1 MSKFFPLPSGS
12 EICVLPF
19 NFVLERDQKNTF
31 YYQRDVEN
39 YTDEALDLINM
50 TIYME
55 FFGLYSG
62 QNIHA
67 FFFFYFLFFILR
79 RYKFLNYK
87 FTNSTV
93 TGLCNFFFVPQD
105 LIDRINSYF
114 QRNLLLI
121 VFYVTNFLP
130 TEISSLH

>member
-12 EICVLPF
+12 ETCVLPF

-50 TIYME
+50 IICME

-67 FFFFYFLFFILR
+67 FFFSIFYSLFYVDTNFLI
-79 RYKFLNYK
+79 
-87 FTNSTV
+87 TN
-93 TGLCNFFFVPQD
+93 
-105 LIDRINSYF
+105 
-114 QRNLLLI
+114 LLI
-121 VFYVTNFLP
+121 VLLLVYVTFSLFLK
-130 TEISSLH
+130 I